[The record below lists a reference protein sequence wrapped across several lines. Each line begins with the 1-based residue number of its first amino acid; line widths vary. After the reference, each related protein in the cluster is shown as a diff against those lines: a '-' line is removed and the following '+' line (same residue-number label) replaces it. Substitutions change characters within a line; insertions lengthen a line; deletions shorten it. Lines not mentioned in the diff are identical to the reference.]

1 MSADLT
7 RGGRIADP
15 VHGYVDFTGIERRIL
30 DHPVA
35 QRLRHI
41 LQNGL
46 AYLVFPE
53 AVTSRFSHSLGA
65 MLSGGRSQG
74 FEQCVS
80 ELRHGR
86 HDRKERGRQSSF
98 LSFEL
103 PKPTIWESDV
113 RPATSRL

>member
-7 RGGRIADP
+7 REGRIADP
-15 VHGYVDFTGIERRIL
+15 VHGYVDFTGIERAIL
-30 DHPVA
+30 DHPVS

-65 MLSGGRSQG
+65 MHLASG
-74 FEQCVS
+74 FLAAA
-80 ELRHGR
+80 LRNA
-86 HDRKERGRQSSF
+86 S
-98 LSFEL
+98 
-103 PKPTIWESDV
+103 
-113 RPATSRL
+113 PADED